1 MKGSTL
7 RPPHC
12 CAGIHSTWLPAPSW
26 QPQPAPSLALRR
38 AFFPSHAPGMPLLL
52 KQNLLILDRKTRY
65 QLFDGLWEAHALRP
79 PFTTSPPNC
88 ILSPCCTS
96 LQTLPKILARLIDAP
111 AFFLR
116 SGDGKIFS
124 PFFLVMTPGFLHF
137 STEIRGTYMC
147 NLIPTTQGVPTTN
160 FGSQAKP

>member
-1 MKGSTL
+1 MGSVGGQAGFSGPMRGSTL

-38 AFFPSHAPGMPLLL
+38 AFFPSHTPGMPLLL
-52 KQNLLILDRKTRY
+52 KQNLLILDRQTRY

-111 AFFLR
+111 VFFAV
-116 SGDGKIFS
+116 GDGKKFLPFLGNDSRFS
-124 PFFLVMTPGFLHF
+124 ALFHRNSGYLH
-137 STEIRGTYMC
+137 
-147 NLIPTTQGVPTTN
+147 V
-160 FGSQAKP
+160 